1 MKNKAQNGRRKY
13 SEIADTALKLFL
25 ENGYE
30 ATSMRMIAS
39 GVGCEPGLIYYYFRN
54 KDEAFEKAF
63 ERLFDGFTGHR
74 SSERLSEGAVCRA
87 LPALPGLFKR
97 SCAFSL
103 GIRRAAPLD
112 GKRSNKRARAFG
124 SVPKGV

>member
-1 MKNKAQNGRRKY
+1 MKNKAQDGRRKY
-13 SEIADTALKLFL
+13 SEIADKALKLFL

-63 ERLFDGFTGHR
+63 EGFSTASPASVIRTAVRRSRMPRFTR
-74 SSERLSEGAVCRA
+74 SSGAFQEKLCV
-87 LPALPGLFKR
+87 F
-97 SCAFSL
+97 
-103 GIRRAAPLD
+103 
-112 GKRSNKRARAFG
+112 ARNTESG
-124 SVPKGV
+124 STGR